1 MKKTLTSILFLL
13 LINLASKAQQ
23 QISNGG
29 FEKWDTIGLYSQPTD
44 WHTLNPLARFGF
56 DPSTTLS
63 TDAHSGKYAARLES
77 LSNSSTSYAGLLS
90 SGPVLDKS
98 LNPVFDMLPIGFTSR
113 PKRLQFYYKSF
124 PQKNDTCALYL
135 GLTKW
140 NATTRTSDTIGYASM
155 LFPDSITNYTLAD
168 IALTY
173 KSNQSPDSMFVIIS
187 SSLDGFNPSEGSVFL
202 IDDISL
208 VYNHTGIENLVNSSV
223 SVYPNP
229 AKDVLQL
236 DFIQPVK
243 AQLSLQNLLGET
255 LKTANIDASKMQLDV
270 SELAEGIYIINI
282 LEDTGKSQVIKIYV
296 QH

>member
-1 MKKTLTSILFLL
+1 MAGI
-13 LINLASKAQQ
+13 SKAQQ

-44 WHTLNPLARFGF
+44 WYTLNPLARFGF

-63 TDAHSGKYAARLES
+63 TDAHSGQYAARLET

-90 SGPVLDKS
+90 SGPVLDKN
-98 LNPVFDMLPIGFTSR
+98 LRPVFDMLPISFTSR
-113 PKRLQFYYKSF
+113 PKRLQFYFKSF
-124 PQKNDTCALYL
+124 PKKNDTCAIYL

-140 NATTRTSDTIGYASM
+140 NTTTKSSDTIAYASM
-155 LFPDSITNYTLAD
+155 LFPDSIAKYTMAD

-173 KSNQSPDSMFVIIS
+173 KSNQGPDSMFVIIS
-187 SSLDGFNPSEGSVFL
+187 SSLDGFNPTEGSVFL

-208 VYNHTGIENLVNSSV
+208 VYNNAGIENLVKSSL

-236 DFIQPVK
+236 DFMRAVK
-243 AQLSLQNLLGET
+243 GQLSLQNLLGET
-255 LKTANIDASKMQLDV
+255 LKTANIDATKMQLDV
-270 SELAEGIYIINI
+270 SEISDGIYMLNI
-282 LEDTGKSQVIKIYV
+282 LEETGKSQNVKIYV

>member
-13 LINLASKAQQ
+13 SIAGISKAQQ

-44 WHTLNPLARFGF
+44 WYTLNPLARFGF

-77 LSNSSTSYAGLLS
+77 LSNSSTSYAGLLCT
-90 SGPVLDKS
+90 GPVLDKS
-98 LNPVFDMLPIGFTSR
+98 LRPVFDMLPIGFTSR
-113 PKRLQFYYKSF
+113 PKRLQFYYKSL
-124 PQKNDTCALYL
+124 PMKNDTCALYL

-140 NATTRTSDTIGYASM
+140 NTTTRTSDTIGYASM
-155 LFPDSITNYTLAD
+155 LFPDSISTYAD

-173 KSNQSPDSMFVIIS
+173 KSNQNPDSMFVIIS

-208 VYNHTGIENLVNSSV
+208 VYNNAGIENLVKSSL

-229 AKDVLQL
+229 AKDILQL
-236 DFIQPVK
+236 DFMRAVK
-243 AQLSLQNLLGET
+243 GQLSLQNLLGET
-255 LKTANIDASKMQLDV
+255 LKTANIDATKMQLDV
-270 SELAEGIYIINI
+270 LEIPDGLYIINI
-282 LEDTGKSQVIKIYV
+282 LEETGKSESVKIYV